1 MLKAFLSLILL
12 FVFGCTET
20 KLPQAHAGYELG
32 TSYAIQYTGIG
43 MSFDEVQNG
52 IDSLFTVINKSMST
66 YIPNS
71 DISKI
76 NSGDSLLQVD
86 AHFIKVFEKATEVWK
101 ATDGYFDPTVG
112 AWVNAYGFGPEKPI
126 KTLTQEKKAYLS
138 KITGWHTI
146 ELTFDSTIKKSHL
159 ETYLDFNALA
169 KGYAVDVLAEYLSK
183 LGSSNYLVE
192 IGGEIVASGNSP
204 KTNLPWSIAIDDPK
218 QQNERKMIQRLSLN
232 NEAIATSGNY
242 RKFRVD
248 VETGDRYVH
257 SINPLTGIPVKSNV
271 LSASVRAAD
280 CMTADAYATAL
291 MVLPL
296 ETSMELIKKLTD
308 VEAYWITASN
318 DSIQE
323 YFSDGWKK

>member
-1 MLKAFLSLILL
+1 MPKAFLSLILL

-20 KLPQAHAGYELG
+20 KPSQVHAGYALG

-86 AHFIKVFEKATEVWK
+86 AHFIKVYEKATEVWK

-112 AWVNAYGFGPEKPI
+112 AWVNAYGFGPKKPI

-146 ELTFDSTIKKSHL
+146 ELTVDSTIKKSHL

-192 IGGEIVASGNSP
+192 IGGEIVAFGNSP

-248 VETGDRYVH
+248 VETGERYVH

>member
-1 MLKAFLSLILL
+1 MPKPFLSLILL
-12 FVFGCTET
+12 FVFGCAET
-20 KLPQAHAGYELG
+20 KPPQAHAGNALG
-32 TSYAIQYTGIG
+32 TSYTIQYTGVV

-86 AHFIKVFEKATEVWK
+86 AHFIKVYEKATEVWK
-101 ATDGYFDPTVG
+101 ATNGYFDPTVG

-146 ELTFDSTIKKSHL
+146 ELTVDSTIKKSHL

-192 IGGEIVASGNSP
+192 IGGEIVAFGNSP

-218 QQNERKMIQRLSLN
+218 QQNERKMIQRLSIN

-248 VETGDRYVH
+248 VETGERYVH
-257 SINPLTGIPVKSNV
+257 SINPLTGIPIKSNV

-296 ETSMELIKKLTD
+296 ETSMQLIKKLTD